1 LKFYLYY
8 MFSKS
13 SEYAIRAAIYI
24 AAEGN
29 KDKKVGISEICE
41 HIVAPQHFTAK
52 ILQILT
58 RNRIISSQTGVNG
71 GFFLDE
77 KQPSIQLIE
86 IVKAVEG
93 DHLFSGCGLG
103 LKECSETEPC
113 PLHHQFK
120 TIRSG
125 LVSMMEGSTIEGMA
139 RRLKKGNGFLRLE

>member
-41 HIVAPQHFTAK
+41 HIAAPQHFTAK
-52 ILQILT
+52 ILQVLS
-58 RNRIISSQTGVNG
+58 RNHIISSQTGING
-71 GFFLDE
+71 GFFLDK
-77 KQPSIQLIE
+77 KQGAIQLIG
-86 IVKAVEG
+86 IVKALEG

-103 LKECSETEPC
+103 LKECSEKEPC
-113 PLHHQFK
+113 PLHNQFK
-120 TIRSG
+120 TIRSA
-125 LVSMMEGSTIEGMA
+125 LVKMMEEATIEGMA
-139 RRLKKGNGFLRLE
+139 RKLKKGNGFLRAE

>member
-1 LKFYLYY
+1 

-24 AAEGN
+24 AAEGK

-41 HIVAPQHFTAK
+41 HILAPQHFTAK
-52 ILQILT
+52 ILQVLS

-71 GFFLDE
+71 GFFLD
-77 KQPSIQLIE
+77 KQQGAIQLIE

-113 PLHHQFK
+113 PLHQQFK

-125 LVSMMEGSTIEGMA
+125 LVSMMEKATIEGMA
-139 RRLKKGNGFLRLE
+139 KKLKKGNGFLRTE